1 MKAIMVLFDSLN
13 KHYLPSYGN
22 HWIKAPN
29 FQRLA
34 EHTVQ
39 FDNCF
44 AGSLPCMPARRELHT
59 GRYNFLHRSW
69 GPLEPFDD
77 SMPEIL
83 KMNGVYSHLATD
95 HHLYWAD
102 GGATYHSRFSSWEMI
117 RGQEGDPWK
126 GQIKFPEIPEDAKA
140 PQRLFLPSREKLA
153 DIWRQEWVNRQEFK
167 EEKDYPQSRT
177 FKAGLDFIEKNHN
190 EDSWFLQIESF
201 DPHEPYVVPEEY
213 DALYGDHIKKKNLD
227 WPDYHPVIEN
237 DEDVENLKYKYAALL
252 SKCDRS
258 LGNVLDLMDKYNMWE
273 DTMLIVCTDH
283 GFLLGEHGWWAK
295 NMMPAYNE
303 LVNTPLFIWDP
314 RTKKMGETRESLV
327 QLIDMAPTILDF
339 FNLDIPKDMQGFP
352 LRETI
357 ENDKK
362 VREACIFGWHGN
374 QINCTDGRYVYMRG
388 EAKNTNSPL
397 YEYTLMPTHIKSRF
411 SIDEMKDF
419 EIAEPFSFTKGLRTM
434 KIEVK
439 NFNQHY
445 RFGTMLYDTET
456 DPYQERPISDPKIE
470 ARMANLMIKLMK
482 ESDAP
487 IEQYERIGLDY
498 NKEVTEEDI
507 IEYKNNFEKNYLI
520 DKDFENIVSWE
531 GNTKN
536 ELTAFINLVKIADK
550 ESLVQEL
557 KDLVKERNLTVITS
571 EVVEEFVKA
580 RVDEERRPMI
590 MYFLNL
596 LSRRK

>member
-1 MKAIMVLFDSLN
+1 MKVIMVLFDSLN
-13 KHYLPSYGN
+13 KNYLPPYGN
-22 HWIKAPN
+22 SWIKAPN
-29 FQRLA
+29 FERLSR
-34 EHTVQ
+34 HSVK

-83 KMNGVYSHLATD
+83 KMNGVYTHLATD

-126 GQIKFPEIPEDAKA
+126 GQIEFPNIPCDAKA

-167 EEKDYPQSRT
+167 EEKDYPQSKT
-177 FKAGLDFIEKNHN
+177 FEAGINFIEKNYN
-190 EDSWFLQIESF
+190 QDNWFLQIESF

-213 DALYGDHIKKKNLD
+213 DALYGEHIKKKNLD

-237 DEDVENLKYKYAALL
+237 SDDVENLKYKYAALL
-252 SKCDRS
+252 SKCDKS
-258 LGNVLDLMDKYNMWE
+258 LGDILDLMDKYNMWE
-273 DTMLIVCTDH
+273 DTMLIICTDH

-314 RTKKMGETRESLV
+314 RTKKKDETRYSLV

-339 FNLDIPKDMQGFP
+339 FGMEIPKDMQGKP
-352 LRETI
+352 LKETI

-362 VREACIFGWHGN
+362 IREACLFGWHGN
-374 QINCTDGRYVYMRG
+374 QINCTDGKYVYMRG
-388 EAKNTNSPL
+388 EALNTNGPL

-411 SIDEMKDF
+411 SIDELKDF
-419 EIAEPFSFTKGLRTM
+419 EIAEPFSFTKGCRTM

-445 RFGTMLYDTET
+445 RFGTQLFNTEEDPHQEKPIT
-456 DPYQERPISDPKIE
+456 DVETE
-470 ARMANLMIKLMK
+470 VRMANLMRKLMK

-487 IEQYERIGLDY
+487 CEQYERIGLSCD
-498 NKEVTEEDI
+498 KEVTKEDI
-507 IEYKNNFEKNYLI
+507 IKYKEVFEREYSI
-520 DKDFENIVSWE
+520 DKDLETSLKWE

-536 ELTAFINLVKIADK
+536 ELTAFINLVKTTN
-550 ESLVQEL
+550 
-557 KDLVKERNLTVITS
+557 KDNLVKEFKEKIKNEKISLIT
-571 EVVEEFVKA
+571 EEFVEEFVKE
-580 RVDEERRPMI
+580 RVDDERKPMI

>member
-1 MKAIMVLFDSLN
+1 MKVIMVLFDSLN

-22 HWIKAPN
+22 MWVKAPN

-34 EHTVQ
+34 ENTVQ
-39 FDNCF
+39 FNNCF

-83 KMNGVYSHLATD
+83 KMNGVYTHLATD

-126 GQIKFPEIPEDAKA
+126 GQIKFPTIPEDAKA

-153 DIWRQEWVNRQEFK
+153 DIWRQEWVNRQEFR

-177 FKAGLDFIEKNHN
+177 FKAGIDFIEKNHT
-190 EDSWFLQIESF
+190 EDNWFLQIESF

-213 DALYGDHIKKKNLD
+213 DALYGEHIKKKNLD
-227 WPDYHPVIEN
+227 WPDYHPVIESS
-237 DEDVENLKYKYAALL
+237 DDVENLKYKYAALL

-258 LGNVLDLMDKYNMWE
+258 LGNILDLMDKHNMWD

-314 RTKKMGETRESLV
+314 RSKKRGESRDSLV
-327 QLIDMAPTILDF
+327 QLIDMAPTVLDF
-339 FNLDIPKDMQGFP
+339 FGMEIPKDMQGKS
-352 LRETI
+352 LKETI
-357 ENDKK
+357 ESDKK
-362 VREACIFGWHGN
+362 IREACLFGWHGN
-374 QINCTDGRYVYMRG
+374 QINCTDGKYVYMRG
-388 EAKNTNSPL
+388 EAGNTNAPL

-411 SIDEMKDF
+411 SIEEMKDF
-419 EIAEPFSFTKGLRTM
+419 EIAEPFSFTKGCRTM

-445 RFGTMLYDTET
+445 RFGTLLFDIEK
-456 DPYQERPISDPKIE
+456 DPYQENPIVDSEIE
-470 ARMANLMIKLMK
+470 TRMANLMIELMK

-487 IEQYERIGLDY
+487 VEQFARVGLKSEGTVTKEEIEKYREI
-498 NKEVTEEDI
+498 
-507 IEYKNNFEKNYLI
+507 FEKEYSI
-520 DKDFENIVSWE
+520 DKDIESVLQWK

-536 ELTAFINLVKIADK
+536 ELTAFINLVKTK
-550 ESLVQEL
+550 E
-557 KDLVKERNLTVITS
+557 KDEI
-571 EVVEEFVKA
+571 VEEFKKEIKEKNISIITENFIEEFIKE
-580 RVDEERRPMI
+580 RVDEERKPMI

>member
-34 EHTVQ
+34 EHTVK

-69 GPLEPFDD
+69 GPLEAFDD

-177 FKAGLDFIEKNHN
+177 FKAGLDFIEKNHD

-327 QLIDMAPTILDF
+327 QLIDMAPTVLDF

-362 VREACIFGWHGN
+362 VRDACIFGWHGN

-507 IEYKNNFEKNYLI
+507 IKYKNNFEKNYLI

-557 KDLVKERNLTVITS
+557 KDLVKERNLTVITN

>member
-177 FKAGLDFIEKNHN
+177 FKAGLDFIEKNHD

-303 LVNTPLFIWDP
+303 LVNTPLFVWDP
-314 RTKKMGETRESLV
+314 RTKRMGETRESLV
-327 QLIDMAPTILDF
+327 QLIDMAPTVLDF

-388 EAKNTNSPL
+388 EAKNTNSSL

-520 DKDFENIVSWE
+520 DKDFENIVFWE

>member
-327 QLIDMAPTILDF
+327 QLIDMAPTVLDF

-487 IEQYERIGLDY
+487 VEQYERIGLDY

-557 KDLVKERNLTVITS
+557 KDLVKERNLTVITN

-580 RVDEERRPMI
+580 GVDEERRPMI

>member
-126 GQIKFPEIPEDAKA
+126 GQIKFPKIPEDAKA

-153 DIWRQEWVNRQEFK
+153 DIWRQEWVNRQEFR

-177 FKAGLDFIEKNHN
+177 FKAGLDFIEKNHD

-327 QLIDMAPTILDF
+327 QLIDMAPTVLDF

-352 LRETI
+352 LKETI

-487 IEQYERIGLDY
+487 VEQYERIGLDY

-557 KDLVKERNLTVITS
+557 KDLVKERNLTVITN

>member
-1 MKAIMVLFDSLN
+1 MKVIMVLFDSLN
-13 KHYLPSYGN
+13 RHYLPSYGN
-22 HWIKAPN
+22 SWIKAPN
-29 FQRLA
+29 FKRLA
-34 EHTVQ
+34 ENSVQ

-177 FKAGLDFIEKNHN
+177 FQAGIDFIEKNHS
-190 EDSWFLQIESF
+190 EDNWFLQIESF

-227 WPDYHPVIEN
+227 WPDYHPVIESS
-237 DEDVENLKYKYAALL
+237 DDVENLKYKYAALL

-258 LGNVLDLMDKYNMWE
+258 LGNILDLMDKHKMWD

-314 RTKKMGETRESLV
+314 RVKIKGEKRNSLV
-327 QLIDMAPTILDF
+327 QLIDMAPTILEF
-339 FNLDIPKDMQGFP
+339 FGLDIPKDMQGHP
-352 LRETI
+352 LRDTI
-357 ENDKK
+357 ANDKK
-362 VREACIFGWHGN
+362 IREACIFGWHGN
-374 QINCTDGRYVYMRG
+374 QINCTDGKYVYMRG

-411 SIDEMKDF
+411 SIEEMKDF
-419 EIAEPFSFTKGLRTM
+419 ELAEPFTFTKGLKTM
-434 KIEVK
+434 KVEVK

-445 RFGTMLYDTET
+445 RFGTMLYDTEK
-456 DPYQERPISDPKIE
+456 DPYQEKPIEDIKQE
-470 ARMANLMIKLMK
+470 VRMANLMRKLMK

-487 IEQYERIGLDY
+487 LEQYERIGLSYD
-498 NKEVTEEDI
+498 KEVTEQDI
-507 IEYKNNFEKNYLI
+507 LDYKANFEKEYSVG
-520 DKDFENIVSWE
+520 KDFEESITWE

-536 ELTAFINLVKIADK
+536 EFIAFVNLVKINDK
-550 ESLVQEL
+550 DKL
-557 KDLVKERNLTVITS
+557 
-571 EVVEEFVKA
+571 VEEFKKEIEKENLGKVTEEFLENFVKE
-580 RVDEERRPMI
+580 RVDEERKPMI

>member
-1 MKAIMVLFDSLN
+1 
-13 KHYLPSYGN
+13 
-22 HWIKAPN
+22 
-29 FQRLA
+29 
-34 EHTVQ
+34 
-39 FDNCF
+39 
-44 AGSLPCMPARRELHT
+44 
-59 GRYNFLHRSW
+59 
-69 GPLEPFDD
+69 
-77 SMPEIL
+77 
-83 KMNGVYSHLATD
+83 
-95 HHLYWAD
+95 
-102 GGATYHSRFSSWEMI
+102 
-117 RGQEGDPWK
+117 
-126 GQIKFPEIPEDAKA
+126 
-140 PQRLFLPSREKLA
+140 
-153 DIWRQEWVNRQEFK
+153 
-167 EEKDYPQSRT
+167 
-177 FKAGLDFIEKNHN
+177 
-190 EDSWFLQIESF
+190 
-201 DPHEPYVVPEEY
+201 
-213 DALYGDHIKKKNLD
+213 
-227 WPDYHPVIEN
+227 
-237 DEDVENLKYKYAALL
+237 
-252 SKCDRS
+252 
-258 LGNVLDLMDKYNMWE
+258 MWE

-327 QLIDMAPTILDF
+327 QLIDMAPTVLDF

-445 RFGTMLYDTET
+445 RFGTQLFDTEKDPQQINPIT
-456 DPYQERPISDPKIE
+456 DVDTEV
-470 ARMANLMIKLMK
+470 RMANLMRELMK

-487 IEQYERIGLDY
+487 YEQYARIGLSCD
-498 NKEVTEEDI
+498 KEVTREDI
-507 IEYKNNFEKNYLI
+507 IKYKEIFEREYSI
-520 DKDFENIVSWE
+520 DKDMENSLEWE

-536 ELTAFINLVKIADK
+536 ELTAFINLVKIHNK
-550 ESLVQEL
+550 EKLVEEFKEEIRNRNISLVTE
-557 KDLVKERNLTVITS
+557 NF
-571 EVVEEFVKA
+571 VEEFVKE
-580 RVDEERRPMI
+580 RVDEERKPMI

>member
-1 MKAIMVLFDSLN
+1 MRTIMVLFDSLN
-13 KHYLPSYGN
+13 KNYLPPYGN
-22 HWIKAPN
+22 SWIKAPN

-34 EHTVQ
+34 DHSVK

-167 EEKDYPQSRT
+167 EEKDYPQSKT
-177 FKAGLDFIEKNHN
+177 FKAGLDFIEKNHD

-327 QLIDMAPTILDF
+327 QLIDMAPTVLDF

>member
-339 FNLDIPKDMQGFP
+339 FNLDIPKDMQGFS
-352 LRETI
+352 LKETI

-411 SIDEMKDF
+411 SIDEMKNF

-445 RFGTMLYDTET
+445 RFGTMLYDTKT
-456 DPYQERPISDPKIE
+456 DPYQERPISDPKVE

-520 DKDFENIVSWE
+520 DKDFENIISWE

-557 KDLVKERNLTVITS
+557 KDLVKERNLTVITN